1 MQFFF
6 PILLLL
12 PLSFN
17 AIGQVTGKVFD
28 QKTGNPIYGVVVTNE
43 EGEFVSFSDREGMFF
58 ISEIDGLFILSALGY
73 KNTTIK
79 LSNINDSRFLE
90 IGLIP
95 KAYVLPE
102 IFITDQHGEA
112 ELFSYKKR
120 RLRTFNF
127 FSIGPTVSGSLKIGT
142 RFYNQSSG
150 VISSVS
156 VYFTEVGLLTDYQ
169 LLRLR
174 IFELN
179 HKGEPEEDL
188 LNSLVVLRPK
198 NPGWYDIDLSKKSV
212 PLLGTD
218 FLVAIEFIQRRYDK
232 SEMKYEIYSNPFDL
246 GFTRLRPR
254 DRSEALFYYKTN
266 KSEWLSFSWPSLP
279 LIQVEAIF
287 DHID

>member
-1 MQFFF
+1 MKLLF

-12 PLSFN
+12 TITFN
-17 AIGQVTGKVFD
+17 AVGQVCGKVFD
-28 QKTGNPIYGVVVTNE
+28 QKTGDPIYGVIVTNE
-43 EGEFVSFSDREGMFF
+43 EGEFVSFSDGEGMIL
-58 ISEIDGLFILSALGY
+58 ISEIEGLFFLSALGY
-73 KNTTIK
+73 KDTTIQI
-79 LSNINDSRFLE
+79 SNLNNADFWE
-90 IGLIP
+90 VGLIP

-127 FSIGPTVSGSLKIGT
+127 FSLGPTVSGTLKIGT
-142 RFYNQSSG
+142 RFENQSSG

-156 VYFTEVGLLTDYQ
+156 VYFSEVGLLSDYQ

-188 LNSLVVLRPK
+188 LRSLVVLSPK
-198 NPGWYDIDLSKKSV
+198 DVGWYDIDLNEFYI

-232 SEMKYEIYSNPFDL
+232 SEMKSEIYSNPFDL
-246 GFTRLRPR
+246 GFT
-254 DRSEALFYYKTN
+254 
-266 KSEWLSFSWPSLP
+266 
-279 LIQVEAIF
+279 
-287 DHID
+287 